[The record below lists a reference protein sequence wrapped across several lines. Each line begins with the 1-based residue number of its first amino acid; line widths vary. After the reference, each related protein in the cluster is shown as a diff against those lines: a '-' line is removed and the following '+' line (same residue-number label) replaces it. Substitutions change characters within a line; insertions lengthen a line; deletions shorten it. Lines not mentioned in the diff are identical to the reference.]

1 MTGEFTLQVPPS
13 LEVRLR
19 AARSAVVLTGAGISA
34 ESGLGTFRGPGGLW
48 EKFRPEELATPRRP
62 AARPAVVWEWYC
74 ERWRVM
80 REVAANPGHAA
91 ISRWPALFSSF
102 LLVTQNIDGLHQRAG
117 SPEVLE
123 LHGSLSRARCEFCE
137 ARLPMDE
144 AMARSGSPPLCA
156 CGGRLRPDVVWF
168 GEMLPPGAFD
178 RAAES
183 AEVSDML
190 VTVGTS
196 ATVYP
201 AAGLIEIARRSGA
214 LVIEV
219 NPEPSAL
226 ADLAL
231 WQIAAPASRALPALT
246 EWFEKRHGAPDP

>member
-1 MTGEFTLQVPPS
+1 LQVPRS
-13 LEVRLR
+13 IEGRLR

-48 EKFRPEELATPRRP
+48 EKFRPEDLATPQAF
-62 AARPAVVWEWYC
+62 AARPAVVWSWYC
-74 ERWRVM
+74 ERWRSM
-80 REVAANPGHAA
+80 RAVAPNPGHAA

-123 LHGSLSRARCEFCE
+123 LHGSLSRARCELC
-137 ARLPMDE
+137 AQRIPMDD
-144 AMARSGSPPLCA
+144 AMARDGSPPRCS

-168 GEMLPPGAFD
+168 GEMLPLGAFE
-178 RAAES
+178 RATGS
-183 AEVSDML
+183 AEACDLL

-201 AAGLIEIARRSGA
+201 AASLIDIARRSGA

-246 EWFEKRHGAPDP
+246 QVLETWRS